1 MKKPNK
7 RRAIREKCLECSGD
21 SPKEVTLCHLFDCPI
36 WPFRTG
42 SFITSS
48 LYRTRIDKT
57 FAKYPDEVAALA
69 EMEITKDDFL
79 RLHSPSADTLP
90 NLPRDVE

>member
-21 SPKEVTLCHLFDCPI
+21 SPKEVTLCHLFDCSL

-42 SFITSS
+42 SFIDSS
-48 LYRTRIDKT
+48 IYRTRIDKT
-57 FAKYPDEVAALA
+57 FAKYPDDVATLA
-69 EMEITKDDFL
+69 EMGIGKDDFL
-79 RLHSPSADTLP
+79 RMPTRSSDTP
-90 NLPRDVE
+90 TDVPEDTE